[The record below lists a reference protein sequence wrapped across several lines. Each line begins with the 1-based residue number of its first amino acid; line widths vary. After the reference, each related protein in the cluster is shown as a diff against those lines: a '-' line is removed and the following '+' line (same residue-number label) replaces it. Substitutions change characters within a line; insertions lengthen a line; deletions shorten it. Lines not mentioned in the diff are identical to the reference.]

1 MAHKKE
7 RSPECAKKLRDD
19 DDDDID
25 IDNGNDNSS
34 KNDAT
39 DLQMRIMLTN
49 DKIAF

>member
-7 RSPECAKKLRDD
+7 RVPECAKKLRDD
-19 DDDDID
+19 
-25 IDNGNDNSS
+25 IDNTS

-49 DKIAF
+49 DEIAF

>member
-7 RSPECAKKLRDD
+7 RLPECAKKLRDD
-19 DDDDID
+19 DDDDIGS
-25 IDNGNDNSS
+25 GNDNSN